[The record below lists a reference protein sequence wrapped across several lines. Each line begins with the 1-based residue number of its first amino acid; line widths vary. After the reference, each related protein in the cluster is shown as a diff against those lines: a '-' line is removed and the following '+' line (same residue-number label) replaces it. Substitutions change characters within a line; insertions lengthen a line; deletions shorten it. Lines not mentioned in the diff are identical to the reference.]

1 MLNRLVW
8 QENTALLDQRH
19 AWTVLRENLVEQEQR
34 RPRTV
39 MLAITPWVGPLP
51 APLVPSAQCVLLKTR
66 VRLYVRRDITRHP
79 QVIRNPCHVVIIRL

>member
-1 MLNRLVW
+1 MLNRHVW

-51 APLVPSAQCVLLKTR
+51 APLVPLAQCVLLKTR

-79 QVIRNPCHVVIIRL
+79 QVIRNLCHVVIIRL